1 MDWFTAQPAPEGLDA
16 LLPPWAQQLSLLGV
30 LIIIITAW
38 VRGWVLTRTQADREV
53 ASERRITDI
62 WERNAT
68 QAMEHQKQL
77 TEGVVAPILE
87 GNQAILRAVQALQGE
102 QERMRERRDPRR

>member
-1 MDWFTAQPAPEGLDA
+1 MIAQPVPEGLDA

-30 LIIIITAW
+30 LIIIIAAW
-38 VRGWVLTRTQADREV
+38 ARGWVLTRTQADREV
-53 ASERRITDI
+53 EAERRIADI

-77 TEGVVAPILE
+77 AEGVVAPILE
-87 GNQAILRAVQALQGE
+87 GNQAILRAVQALQSE
-102 QERMRERRDPRR
+102 QERVRERRDPRR